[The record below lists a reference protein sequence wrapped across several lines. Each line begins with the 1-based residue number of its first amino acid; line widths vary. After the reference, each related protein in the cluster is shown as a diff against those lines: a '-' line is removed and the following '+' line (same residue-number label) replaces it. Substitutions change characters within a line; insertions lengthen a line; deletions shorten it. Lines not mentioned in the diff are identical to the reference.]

1 MPLRISF
8 GTRILWT
15 MIELTEIFVIP
26 KQPSGSIAEAEN
38 RQLPA
43 DQ

>member
-1 MPLRISF
+1 MPLRILF
-8 GTRILWT
+8 GARILWT
-15 MIELTEIFVIP
+15 MIEPIEIFVIP
-26 KQPSGSIAEAEN
+26 KQPSGSILEAEN